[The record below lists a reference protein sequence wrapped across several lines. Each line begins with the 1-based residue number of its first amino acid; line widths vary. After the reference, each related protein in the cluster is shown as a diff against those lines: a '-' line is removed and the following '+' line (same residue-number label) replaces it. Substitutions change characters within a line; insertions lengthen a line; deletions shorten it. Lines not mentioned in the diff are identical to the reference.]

1 MANPQQL
8 NLLLSGIDKWNEWR
22 RVNRST
28 LLDFTGADLRKRN
41 LCGADLTGANFS
53 RANLVGADLSLSK
66 LYGAVFTDCILLGT
80 NFQGAHL
87 MEADLS
93 SSNANGADFRNAF
106 LLGARVENSS
116 LFSVKYNRW
125 AIYRGIRLS
134 GSYGSQLFLRFAHD
148 QSFIEEFRG
157 QANARP
163 LIKVSGKAHF
173 LRQCFAHV
181 KTFPSIRKQN
191 PKKYKSWL
199 IYLLWSIMSDCG
211 RSFSLW
217 FMWSLLFAI
226 FFGAV
231 YAGYPVPDWL
241 PEPLAH
247 ILIDIAPSIDTQG
260 RDATAFTP
268 YYFSFVTFT
277 TLGFGDVLP
286 KNLAGELWLTLE
298 VVLGYVMLGG
308 LISIFATKV
317 SRRAA

>member
-1 MANPQQL
+1 MADQEQL
-8 NLLLSGIDKWNEWR
+8 NLLFSGIDKWNEWR
-22 RVNRST
+22 RVNRAT
-28 LLDFTGADLRKRN
+28 PLDFTGADLRKRN
-41 LCGADLTGANFS
+41 LCGADFIEANFS
-53 RANLVGADLSLSK
+53 GANLVGADLSLSK
-66 LYGAVFTDCILLGT
+66 LYGANFTDCKLLGT

-87 MEADLS
+87 MDADLS

-157 QANARP
+157 QASARP
-163 LIKVSGKAHF
+163 LIKVSGKTHF

-191 PKKYKSWL
+191 PKMYISWL
-199 IYLLWSIMSDCG
+199 AYFFWSAMSDCG

-226 FFGAV
+226 IFGVA
-231 YAGYPVPDWL
+231 YAGYPVPDWI

-247 ILIDIAPSIDTQG
+247 FLIEIAPSIDTQG

-286 KNLAGELWLTLE
+286 LNLAGEIWLTFE